1 MKYPGKGS
9 GGNMKILKFPV
20 IIIVIAIILWLI
32 NTPVSAAGLTETS
45 TYISPAM
52 FSVAL
57 FLVTIIIGVIAVLG
71 GTGGGVLFTP
81 IMMGFTPI
89 NSYIIRATGLF
100 VALAGSLIAARP
112 FLHKGLANT
121 KLLLFA
127 AVPYTIFAIIGA
139 LLAGYIQATMGAT
152 GSSIVKL
159 ALGCLVV
166 GISLLIMIGG
176 RKVEYPEIKKTDVLT
191 EKLALGGSY
200 WEKSLNKI
208 INYKIARAPV
218 GILMFCLVG
227 TISGLF
233 GLGAGWAMVPAL
245 NLAMLAP
252 LKIAAASSKVLIGIG
267 DTGAIWPYL
276 TSGAVFPLFLIPS
289 IVGVVIGTSIGTK
302 LMPVV
307 KASFIRWMII
317 FVLFAAGGKLVY
329 DGLMFVFH

>member
-1 MKYPGKGS
+1 MNKLKYP
-9 GGNMKILKFPV
+9 L
-20 IIIVIAIILWLI
+20 IIISVAVVLWLI
-32 NTPVSAAGLTETS
+32 NTPVSAAGLTDPGTS
-45 TYISPAM
+45 LTPAM

-57 FLVTIIIGVIAVLG
+57 FMVTIIIGVIAVLG

-139 LLAGYIQATMGAT
+139 LLAGYIQENMGAT
-152 GSSIVKL
+152 GSAAVKL
-159 ALGCLVV
+159 SLGCLVV
-166 GISLLIMIGG
+166 GISLLIIVGG
-176 RKVEYPEIKKTDVLT
+176 RKVEYPEIKKTDSVS
-191 EKLALGGSY
+191 EKLELGGAY
-200 WEKSLNKI
+200 WEKSLSKI
-208 INYKIARAPV
+208 IHYKIARAPV
-218 GILMFCLVG
+218 GILLFCLIG
-227 TISGLF
+227 IISGLF

-252 LKIAAASSKVLIGIG
+252 LKVAAASSKVLIGMG

-276 TSGAVFPLFLIPS
+276 TNGAVFPLFLIPS
-289 IVGVVIGTSIGTK
+289 LVGVVIGTSIGTK

-307 KASFIRWMII
+307 KASLIRWMII

-329 DGLMFVFH
+329 DGLIFIFH

>member
-1 MKYPGKGS
+1 
-9 GGNMKILKFPV
+9 MKILKFPV
-20 IIIVIAIILWLI
+20 IIIFVSAMLWI
-32 NTPVSAAGLTETS
+32 VNTPVSAAGS
-45 TYISPAM
+45 ADPVINISPAV
-52 FSVAL
+52 FSVVL
-57 FLVTIIIGVIAVLG
+57 FLVTIVIGVIAVLG

-127 AVPYTIFAIIGA
+127 AVPYTVFAIMGA
-139 LLAGYIQATMGAT
+139 LLAGYIQETMGAS
-152 GSSIVKL
+152 GSAIVKL

-166 GISLLIMIGG
+166 GISFLIIIGG
-176 RKVEYPEIKKTDVLT
+176 RKVEYPQIKKVDGIS
-191 EKLALGGSY
+191 EKLGLEGSY
-200 WEKSLNKI
+200 WEKSLGKV
-208 INYKIARAPV
+208 INYRITRAPV
-218 GILMFCLVG
+218 GILLFCMVG

-276 TSGAVFPLFLIPS
+276 MSGAVFPLFLIPS
-289 IVGVVIGTSIGTK
+289 LAGVVVGTSIGTK
-302 LMPVV
+302 LMPLV
-307 KASFIRWMII
+307 KASLIRWIII
-317 FVLFAAGGKLVY
+317 FVLLAAGGKLVY
-329 DGLMFVFH
+329 DGLLFIFR